1 MDISTI
7 VLFIILFGLGGIMLA
22 AYNYLILYLI
32 RVLGLVEILNNKIAL
47 IILSIFSV
55 LIFFMHTDNV
65 ASSIGA
71 LLSTSSIAYFF
82 TFAMFRGRE
91 TYRNYS
97 IKIKLFAAI
106 YSGLSLI
113 VLNLLVYGKNI
124 VG

>member
-1 MDISTI
+1 MDIST
-7 VLFIILFGLGGIMLA
+7 VVWLIILFGLGGIMLA

-32 RVLGLVEILNNKIAL
+32 RVLGLVEIINNKIA
-47 IILSIFSV
+47 IVILLIFSI
-55 LIFFMHTDNV
+55 LIFFIHTNNV

-91 TYRNYS
+91 AYRNYS
-97 IKIKLFAAI
+97 RKIKLFAAI

-124 VG
+124 IY